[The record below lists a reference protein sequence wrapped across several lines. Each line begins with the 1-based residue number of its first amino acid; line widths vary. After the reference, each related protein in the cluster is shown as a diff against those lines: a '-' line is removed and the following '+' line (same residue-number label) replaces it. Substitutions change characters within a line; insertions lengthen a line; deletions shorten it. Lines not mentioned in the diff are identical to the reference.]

1 MRTTIIYG
9 AISAFVLTG
18 CVEFRENQV
27 FNDIHVEQEKPF
39 HLSEEIYSDYMTSDA
54 WVTPATSCLTVSTS
68 VDAAKEGDLGLKIS
82 WNKTSAGCPWLGLG
96 FGWDNWTGK
105 DLSIIKNTGAIEFYV
120 KLSEGERTSLPWAM
134 GFEDFTGAQAWL
146 GLNANVVKADKIT
159 TEWTR
164 IELPLSEF
172 NWDEQGAD
180 ASNIKQVIIQFEADG
195 EVMLDEIRL
204 VPYTGGYR
212 KRVSVAEVCVEAGNL
227 EKQRDILTRG
237 NSVDVGPGQLYLGHC
252 GNTIFIA
259 GEVKDD
265 TPLSNTKSGR
275 NIYDGDAIELAFST
289 DFTSYQRRTLFRSTD
304 RHFAIRMS
312 SNPMVFDFTS
322 DEVVENA
329 MVLTERTADGYR
341 FVAAIPYTKEGENE
355 FVMTRLYGLELAIDA
370 SEGDSRGKQYRWNN
384 NEVDGFFKNPALWGE
399 MLIQTRREADL

>member
-1 MRTTIIYG
+1 MRTTILFG
-9 AISAFVLTG
+9 VISSLVLAG

-27 FNDIHVEQEKPF
+27 FTDIHVEGEKPF

-54 WVTPATSCLTVSTS
+54 WFTPAASCLSVSTS
-68 VDAAKEGDLGLKIS
+68 VDAAKEGEMGLKIS
-82 WNKTSAGCPWLGLG
+82 WNKTSEGCPWLGLG

-120 KLSEGERTSLPWAM
+120 KLPQGERASLPWAM

-180 ASNIKQVIIQFEADG
+180 ASNIKQIIIQFEAEG
-195 EVMLDEIRL
+195 EVMLDEIRI

-212 KRVSVAEVCVEAGNL
+212 KRVAVAEVCLYEDNL
-227 EKQRDILTRG
+227 EKQQEILMNG
-237 NSVDVGPGQLYLGHC
+237 NAVSVGPGNLFLGHC
-252 GNTIFIA
+252 GNTIYIA
-259 GEVKDD
+259 GEVKDES
-265 TPLSNTKSGR
+265 PLSNSMSGR

-304 RHFAIRMS
+304 KHFAIRMS
-312 SNPMVFDFTS
+312 DRPVVFDFTS
-322 DEVVENA
+322 DEVVEAAVVN
-329 MVLTERTADGYR
+329 VERTEAGYR
-341 FVAAIPYTKEGENE
+341 FIAAIPYTKEGEGE
-355 FVMTRLYGLELAIDA
+355 FVMTRLYGLELAIDV
-370 SEGDSRGKQYRWNN
+370 SEGRHRGKQYRWNN
-384 NEVDGFFKNPALWGE
+384 NEVDGFFKNPSLWGE
-399 MLIQTRREADL
+399 MLIQTKRDAEL